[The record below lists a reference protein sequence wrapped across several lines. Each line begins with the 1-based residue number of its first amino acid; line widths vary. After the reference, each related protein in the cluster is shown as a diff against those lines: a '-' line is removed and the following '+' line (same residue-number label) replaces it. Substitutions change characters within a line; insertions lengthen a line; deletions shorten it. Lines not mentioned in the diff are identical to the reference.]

1 MGDAVV
7 APTPGSLSKL
17 GTVFDNMAG
26 ELDRIGLKVTDLK
39 LTPGSVEWS
48 NDLKTRF
55 ENRRAAYQTKIEN
68 LAQDF
73 RDISAQLVKI
83 EASYQNT
90 EIAAADDISRL
101 QELINELA
109 VRNSGVTAMMP
120 APPAQ

>member
-17 GTVFDNMAG
+17 GTVFDNLAG
-26 ELDRIGLKVTDLK
+26 ELDQVGLKVADLK
-39 LTPGSVEWS
+39 LTPGSVQWGYEV
-48 NDLKTRF
+48 KTRF
-55 ENRRAAYQTKIEN
+55 EARRAAYQTKIEN

-90 EIAAADDISRL
+90 EIAAADDITRL
-101 QELINELA
+101 QDMINKLA
-109 VRNSGVTAMMP
+109 VRNSGITAMMP
-120 APPAQ
+120 TPPSQ